1 MGARLDLGNLYGIF
15 SGTYFDGAIDDFS
28 GNQVLI
34 TLGINVGL
42 NIAAKSSRDKWKIL
56 DKDLTYNLTFFCLEF
71 HFCPMTLYLLYEWD
85 YYYKSRIF
93 ETAP

>member
-42 NIAAKSSRDKWKIL
+42 NIAAKSSRDK
-56 DKDLTYNLTFFCLEF
+56 
-71 HFCPMTLYLLYEWD
+71 
-85 YYYKSRIF
+85 
-93 ETAP
+93 